1 MTAEEL
7 ISYLRSPEKLIHVS
21 LEELKELVNRFP
33 YSQNLKYLLLRK
45 ARQIEDPNEK
55 LYEASAAAVTYDR
68 QHLFQLLHHYQEDAA
83 QIEPLETQKDKAVLL
98 LQDEQTDKVKP
109 IQISNYP
116 AVSKEAEKIEQGNND
131 SENLI
136 AEGMRF
142 EKMMEEQQITLS
154 SDVDKFVDKFMSLEQ
169 GGVTMAKSKSTQL
182 EEDQKFLLELRS
194 AAPMKEPTPK
204 SSFSSWLSTLRSPK
218 VPSHRIEDFIVPSP
232 TNVDEPTSK
241 AEKTEK
247 PKNTK
252 TKKTPEKSVA
262 EKSLVESDDIFSE
275 NLADLLAAQGHNK
288 RAILMY
294 EKLILKFPQKSSYF
308 AKKIEKLKI

>member
-7 ISYLRSPEKLIHVS
+7 ISYLKSPEKLIHVS

-55 LYEASAAAVTYDR
+55 LYEQSCAVSTYDR
-68 QHLFQLLHHYQEDAA
+68 QHLYQLLQNYQETPNPIIPHTTPKPESAMA
-83 QIEPLETQKDKAVLL
+83 LSNEVK
-98 LQDEQTDKVKP
+98 DKVKP

-116 AVSKEAEKIEQGNND
+116 PASKETEKVEQADYD

-136 AEGMRF
+136 VEGMRF

-169 GGVTMAKSKSTQL
+169 GGMTLSKSRSVDLQADT
-182 EEDQKFLLELRS
+182 KFLQEIHVVG
-194 AAPMKEPTPK
+194 AKAEPAPK
-204 SSFSSWLSTLRSPK
+204 STFSSWLSTLKSPK
-218 VPSHRIEDFIVPSP
+218 VTSHRIDDFIVPSP
-232 TNVDEPTSK
+232 TQVTEPPSK
-241 AEKTEK
+241 PEK
-247 PKNTK
+247 PKNVK
-252 TKKTPEKSVA
+252 PKKTTEKTVA
-262 EKSLVESDDIFSE
+262 EKSLVESDEIFSE